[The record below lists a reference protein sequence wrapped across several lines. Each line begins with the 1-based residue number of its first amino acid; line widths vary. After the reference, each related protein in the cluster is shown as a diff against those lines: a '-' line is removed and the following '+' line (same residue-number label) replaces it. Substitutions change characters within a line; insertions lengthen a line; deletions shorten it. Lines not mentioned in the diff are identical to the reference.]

1 MQLADLMLLARRFVM
16 SVGASPAYPNGR
28 RFYSGVYHD
37 GRAVY
42 FYDDSGNGR
51 IYGGKF
57 WFSRMT
63 YVQPKGRIKETAYGL
78 FGNGRK
84 QGRWLFTYRTFGL
97 RRSLYVDYADGRRAG
112 CYVYRSRCSSR
123 LLGFKKGT
131 TLLTV
136 GVSGHDLTGQV
147 YYSFGGESLTGRSD
161 SAGRPDGRWTMNA
174 VKTRSHKIFHETWEH
189 GVCVSSDIFD
199 VTTGDKTTGKGRFP
213 DVILSVVYSEC
224 KPLEHILR
232 KGTK

>member
-1 MQLADLMLLARRFVM
+1 M
-16 SVGASPAYPNGR
+16 
-28 RFYSGVYHD
+28 
-37 GRAVY
+37 
-42 FYDDSGNGR
+42 
-51 IYGGKF
+51 
-57 WFSRMT
+57 
-63 YVQPKGRIKETAYGL
+63 

-147 YYSFGGESLTGRSD
+147 YY
-161 SAGRPDGRWTMNA
+161 
-174 VKTRSHKIFHETWEH
+174 
-189 GVCVSSDIFD
+189 
-199 VTTGDKTTGKGRFP
+199 
-213 DVILSVVYSEC
+213 
-224 KPLEHILR
+224 
-232 KGTK
+232 

>member
-1 MQLADLMLLARRFVM
+1 M
-16 SVGASPAYPNGR
+16 
-28 RFYSGVYHD
+28 
-37 GRAVY
+37 
-42 FYDDSGNGR
+42 
-51 IYGGKF
+51 
-57 WFSRMT
+57 
-63 YVQPKGRIKETAYGL
+63 

-189 GVCVSSDIFD
+189 GVCVSSDIFY
-199 VTTGDKTTGKGRFP
+199 VTTGDKTTGKGRLP